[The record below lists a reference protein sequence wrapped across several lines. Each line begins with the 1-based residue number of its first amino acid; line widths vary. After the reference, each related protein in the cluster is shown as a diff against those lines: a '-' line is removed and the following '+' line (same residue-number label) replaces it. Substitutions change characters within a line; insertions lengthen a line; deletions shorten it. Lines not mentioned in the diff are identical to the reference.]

1 MNYAIL
7 GPKGR
12 INRLTETEPNLLP
25 ENASIVQITD
35 DQKNIV
41 EAGRN
46 TTPPT
51 FYFYID
57 GQLVTQQEINEER
70 RAEQQAAQEQRRA
83 ERLAALAARPRPTIS
98 AERHIEREGFPA
110 IRLVTLMDLEGK
122 MVAAGEISAKLLAV
136 RAWLDSILGAFA
148 AAPEPRNDW
157 PKAPF
162 GFEETVQDAAS
173 KLN

>member
-12 INRLTETEPNLLP
+12 INRLTEIEPNLLP

-57 GQLVTQQEINEER
+57 GQLVTQQD
-70 RAEQQAAQEQRRA
+70 AQEQRRA
-83 ERLAALAARPRPTIS
+83 ERLAARPRPTIS

-122 MVAAGEISAKLLAV
+122 MVAAGEISAKLVAV
-136 RAWLDSILGAFA
+136 RAWLDSILGTFA
-148 AAPEPRNDW
+148 SNPQPRNDW
-157 PKAPF
+157 PEAPF

>member
-12 INRLTETEPNLLP
+12 INRLTEIEPNLLP

-57 GQLVTQQEINEER
+57 GQLVTQQD
-70 RAEQQAAQEQRRA
+70 AQEQRRA
-83 ERLAALAARPRPTIS
+83 ERLAARPRPTIS

-122 MVAAGEISAKLLAV
+122 MVAAGEISAKLVAV
-136 RAWLDSILGAFA
+136 RAWLDSILGTFA
-148 AAPEPRNDW
+148 SNPQP
-157 PKAPF
+157 
-162 GFEETVQDAAS
+162 TS
-173 KLN
+173 IS

>member
-12 INRLTETEPNLLP
+12 INRLTEIEPNLLP

-83 ERLAALAARPRPTIS
+83 ERLAARPRPTIS
-98 AERHIEREGFPA
+98 AERHIEQEGFPA

-122 MVAAGEISAKLLAV
+122 MVAAGEISAKLVAV
-136 RAWLDSILGAFA
+136 RAWLDSILGTFA
-148 AAPEPRNDW
+148 SNPQPRNDW
-157 PKAPF
+157 PQAPF